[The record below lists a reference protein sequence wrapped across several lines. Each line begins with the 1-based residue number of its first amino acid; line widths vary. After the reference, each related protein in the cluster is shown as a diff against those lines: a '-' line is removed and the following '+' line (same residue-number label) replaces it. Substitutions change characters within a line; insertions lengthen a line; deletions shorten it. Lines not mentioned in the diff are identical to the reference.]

1 MNFNDRPFTVAKH
14 KKFIIK
20 NVSTKERILNAA
32 EHLFCDY
39 GFDNTSLRAIT
50 SEADV
55 NLASVNYH
63 FGYKKQLIQ
72 EVLARYLSVLM
83 PALDQKLIAIRQ
95 SGEVA
100 TTEGLFGALVEPLL
114 SLERVRPNGT
124 RVFVQL
130 FARAY
135 YESQGHLRRYI
146 TSHFAAELKH
156 LNKALHLAVP
166 HLSPSEVFWR
176 WHFSL
181 GSCVFTMISSK
192 ALSEIAEA
200 EYQQHMEI
208 EDLIRKVIRYIA
220 AGFSAPVLSDK

>member
-1 MNFNDRPFTVAKH
+1 M
-14 KKFIIK
+14 
-20 NVSTKERILNAA
+20 STKDRILNAA
-32 EHLFCDY
+32 EHLFCDF

-63 FGYKKQLIQ
+63 FGSKKQLIQ

-83 PALDQKLIAIRQ
+83 PALDQRIMAMSQ
-95 SGEVA
+95 STQA
-100 TTEGLFGALVEPLL
+100 ASTEGLFSALVEPLL
-114 SLERVRPNGT
+114 SLEKVRPNGT

-146 TSHFAAELKH
+146 TTHYTQELKH

-176 WHFSL
+176 WHFAL
-181 GSCVFTMISSK
+181 GSCVFTMVSSK

-208 EDLIRKVIRYIA
+208 EDLIRKVITYIA
-220 AGFSAPVLSDK
+220 AGFSAPKTS